1 MSLDSQSRGGFRVN
15 LMSAARGS
23 MQRPY
28 LHIINHLEISN
39 DGPPRESLA
48 YLINSE
54 GFLEH
59 DEIFQNNSV
68 YPPNHE

>member
-1 MSLDSQSRGGFRVN
+1 MSLDSHSRGGFRAN

-54 GFLEH
+54 GILEH
-59 DEIFQNNSV
+59 GEIFQNNF

>member
-1 MSLDSQSRGGFRVN
+1 
-15 LMSAARGS
+15 MSAARGS

-59 DEIFQNNSV
+59 DEIFQNNF

>member
-1 MSLDSQSRGGFRVN
+1 
-15 LMSAARGS
+15 MSAARGS

-28 LHIINHLEISN
+28 LHIINHLEILN

-54 GFLEH
+54 GILEQG
-59 DEIFQNNSV
+59 EIYQIIFILLITNKV
-68 YPPNHE
+68 TG